1 MRVTLTDSALARY
14 AGRFVWLEL
23 NFDSPPNQEFL
34 TVHAVAYTPS
44 FYILDPTDQHPLA
57 TQLGAMNLRELLAF
71 LDRGE
76 TSFLAKVRSPQDIAL
91 SRGDELLGRAQF
103 TEAAKLF
110 GEALKDGARD
120 WPERD
125 NAIASYTWALMLS
138 NQSRQCAETAV
149 DEAPRMNRGGVFGR
163 VVLSG
168 LNCINQV
175 DPTPWADTALQKIQP
190 LAAEAIALPATVRDH
205 RYQIYQQ
212 LMSAAKARADEVTV
226 KKWGDLWLKELDS
239 TIPAN
244 DDERSALDI
253 ARVDAASLLGD
264 PLRVL
269 PALTASARAM
279 PTNYNAS
286 LRLAQME
293 IDARRYDESIASC
306 NHGLAHVTGPIGRT
320 WLLQVKADALIQ
332 QNRLSTAHRVLESA
346 LNAARAIG
354 LKQTRDRNVAKVQ
367 KTLAEIEQRNGQ
379 SH

>member
-23 NFDSPPNQEFL
+23 NFDSPANQEFL
-34 TVHAVAYTPS
+34 RVHAVSYTPS
-44 FYILDPTDQHPLA
+44 FYILDPNDEHPLA
-57 TQLGAMNLRELLAF
+57 AQLGAMNLRELLAF
-71 LDRGE
+71 LERGE
-76 TSFLAKVRSPQDIAL
+76 TSFFAKVKSPQDIKL
-91 SRGDELLGRAQF
+91 QKGDELVNRGQF

-110 GEALKDGARD
+110 GEALKEGARD

-125 NAIASYTWALMLS
+125 NAIASYTWSLMLS
-138 NQSRQCAETAV
+138 NQSQQCAETAV
-149 DEAPRMNRGGVFGR
+149 DEAPGMTRGGVFGR

-175 DPTPWADTALQKIQP
+175 DPTPWADTALQQIQP

-212 LMSAAKARADEVTV
+212 LMSAAKTRGDEVTV

-239 TIPAN
+239 TTPAN

-269 PALTASARAM
+269 PELTASARAM
-279 PTNYNAS
+279 PANYNAS

-293 IDARRYDESIASC
+293 IDARRYGEAIASC
-306 NHGLAHVTGPIGRT
+306 NHGLAHATGPIGRT
-320 WLLQVKADALIQ
+320 WLLQIKADALIQ
-332 QNRLSTAHRVLESA
+332 QNHLSTAHHVLESA
-346 LNAARAIG
+346 LSAARAIG
-354 LKQTRDRNVAKVQ
+354 VKQTRDRNVAKVQ
-367 KTLAEIEQRNGQ
+367 KTLAEIEQRKGQ

>member
-23 NFDSPPNQEFL
+23 NFDSPANQEFL
-34 TVHAVAYTPS
+34 MVHAVSYTPS
-44 FYILDPTDQHPLA
+44 FYILDPTDEHPLA

-71 LDRGE
+71 LERGE
-76 TSFLAKVRSPQDIAL
+76 TSFLAKVKSPQDIKL
-91 SRGDELLGRAQF
+91 QKGDELLNRGHF
-103 TEAAKLF
+103 TEAAELF
-110 GEALKDGARD
+110 GEALKEGARD

-125 NAIASYTWALMLS
+125 NAIASYTWSLMLS
-138 NQSRQCAETAV
+138 NQSQQCAETAI
-149 DEAPRMNRGGVFGR
+149 DEAPGMNRGGVFGR

-175 DPTPWADTALQKIQP
+175 DPTPWADAALQQIQP

-212 LMSAAKARADEVTV
+212 LMSAAKTRGDAVNV

-239 TIPAN
+239 TTPAN

-293 IDARRYDESIASC
+293 IDARRYDEAIASC

-320 WLLQVKADALIQ
+320 WLLQVKADALIHETH
-332 QNRLSTAHRVLESA
+332 LSAAHRVLESA
-346 LNAARAIG
+346 LSAARAIG
-354 LKQTRDRNVAKVQ
+354 VKQTRDRNVAKVQ

>member
-23 NFDSPPNQEFL
+23 NFDSPANQEFL
-34 TVHAVAYTPS
+34 TIHAVSYTPA
-44 FYILDPTDQHPLA
+44 FYILDPTDEHPLA

-71 LDRGE
+71 LERGE
-76 TSFLAKVRSPQDIAL
+76 TSFLAKVKSPQDIKL
-91 SRGDELLGRAQF
+91 QKGDELLNRGQF
-103 TEAAKLF
+103 TEAAELF
-110 GEALKDGARD
+110 GEALKEGARD

-125 NAIASYTWALMLS
+125 NAIASYTWSLMLS
-138 NQSRQCAETAV
+138 NQSQQCAETAI
-149 DEAPRMNRGGVFGR
+149 DEAPGMNRGGVFGR

-175 DPTPWADTALQKIQP
+175 DPTPWADAALQQIQP

-212 LMSAAKARADEVTV
+212 LMSAAKTRGDAVNV

-239 TIPAN
+239 TTPAN

-293 IDARRYDESIASC
+293 IDARRYDEAIASC

-320 WLLQVKADALIQ
+320 WLLQVKADALIHETH
-332 QNRLSTAHRVLESA
+332 LSAAHRVLESA
-346 LNAARAIG
+346 LSAARAIG
-354 LKQTRDRNVAKVQ
+354 VKQTRDRNVAKVQ

>member
-23 NFDSPPNQEFL
+23 NFDSPANQEFL
-34 TVHAVAYTPS
+34 TVHAVSYTPS
-44 FYILDPTDQHPLA
+44 FYILDPTDEHPLA

-71 LDRGE
+71 LERGE
-76 TSFLAKVRSPQDIAL
+76 TSFLEKVKSPQDIAL
-91 SRGDELLGRAQF
+91 QKGDELLNRAQF
-103 TEAAKLF
+103 VEAAKLF
-110 GEALKDGARD
+110 SEALKEGARD

-125 NAIASYTWALMLS
+125 NAIASYTWSLMLS
-138 NQSRQCAETAV
+138 NQSQQCAETAV
-149 DEAPRMNRGGVFGR
+149 REAAGMNRGGVFGR

-175 DPTPWADTALQKIQP
+175 DPAPWADTALQQLQP
-190 LAAEAIALPATVRDH
+190 LATEAIALPATVRDH

-212 LMSAAKARADEVTV
+212 LMSAAKTRGDEVTV

-239 TIPAN
+239 TTPAS

-269 PALTASARAM
+269 PALIASARAM

-293 IDARRYDESIASC
+293 IDARRYDEAIASC
-306 NHGLAHVTGPIGRT
+306 NHGLVHVTGPIGRT
-320 WLLQVKADALIQ
+320 WLLQLKADALIRK
-332 QNRLSTAHRVLESA
+332 NRLSAAQRVLESA
-346 LNAARAIG
+346 LSAARAIG

>member
-23 NFDSPPNQEFL
+23 NFDSPANKEFL
-34 TVHAVAYTPS
+34 TIHAVSYTPS
-44 FYILDPTDQHPLA
+44 FYILDPTDEHPLA

-71 LDRGE
+71 LERGE
-76 TSFLAKVRSPQDIAL
+76 TSFLAKVPSPQDIAL
-91 SRGDELLGRAQF
+91 SKGEELLARAQF
-103 TEAAKLF
+103 TEAAKWF
-110 GEALKDGARD
+110 GGALKEGARD

-125 NAIASYTWALMLS
+125 NALASYTWSLMLS

-149 DEAPRMNRGGVFGR
+149 NEAPRMNRGGVFGR

-175 DPTPWADTALQKIQP
+175 DPTPWADIALQKIQP

-212 LMSAAKARADEVTV
+212 LMSAAKTRGDEMTV

-239 TIPAN
+239 TNPAN

-269 PALTASARAM
+269 PELIASARAM

-286 LRLAQME
+286 MRLAQME
-293 IDARRYDESIASC
+293 IEARQYDEAIASC
-306 NHGLAHVTGPIGRT
+306 NHGLAQVTGPIGRT
-320 WLLQVKADALIQ
+320 WLLQIKADALIH
-332 QNRLSTAHRVLESA
+332 QNHLSTALRVLESA
-346 LNAARAIG
+346 LSAARAIG
-354 LKQTRDRNVAKVQ
+354 VKQTRDRNVAKVQ
-367 KTLAEIEQRNGQ
+367 KTLAEIQQRNGQ

>member
-120 WPERD
+120 WPGRD

-253 ARVDAASLLGD
+253 ARVDAASLLDD

-269 PALTASARAM
+269 PPLIASAQAM

-293 IDARRYDESIASC
+293 IEARRYDEAIASC

-320 WLLQVKADALIQ
+320 WLLQIKADALIQ